1 MVYSPAGM
9 GHTASQRMTDSQ
21 LTPPNDP
28 REAAAW
34 WFARECAGTLTVAQ
48 QTALQAW
55 REENPLHDQE
65 YRAVARVWQWAD
77 AVPTS
82 QLRALAQAP
91 DTGSRRLLG
100 SRRTFAMAGGAACA
114 ILAFGAG
121 ALLYNNWYDG
131 KKIELATAH
140 GERRIETLPDGTRL
154 DLNTNTLLT
163 YRVRNGK
170 RVVELAHGDVM
181 FNVVHDRQHP
191 FYVIT
196 AAGTVKVLGTRF
208 NVRVEKPLDVRVA
221 VESGVVSVRAEATP
235 TARSVRLTA
244 AMSTRITEAGVG
256 RPAQVDVGELT
267 AWRTGKVVFRNQ
279 PLVSVINEMNRYLP
293 VSISIADSSLE
304 RLPVAGVFNV
314 DDGRAFLEALPK
326 SLPLR
331 VVRSDRGDVRL
342 FMR

>member
-34 WFARECAGTLTVAQ
+34 WFARECAGTLNVAQ
-48 QTALQAW
+48 QAALQAW
-55 REENPLHDQE
+55 REENPLHDEE
-65 YRAVARVWQWAD
+65 YLAVARVWQWAD
-77 AVPTS
+77 AVPAA
-82 QLRALAQAP
+82 QLRALAQTP
-91 DTGSRRLLG
+91 DTGSPRLLT
-100 SRRTFAMAGGAACA
+100 SRRTFAMAGAAACA
-114 ILAFGAG
+114 ILALGAG
-121 ALLYNNWYDG
+121 ALLYDNWYDG
-131 KKIELATAH
+131 RKIELATVH
-140 GERRIETLPDGTRL
+140 GERRTETLPDGTHL
-154 DLNTNTLLT
+154 DLNTNTSLT

-170 RVVELAHGDVM
+170 RVVELEHGDVM
-181 FNVVHDRQHP
+181 FDVVHDRQHP

-196 AAGTVKVLGTRF
+196 TAGTIKVVGTRF
-208 NVRVEKPLDVRVA
+208 NVRAEKPLDVRVA

-244 AMSTRITEAGVG
+244 AMSARITEAGVG
-256 RPAQVDVGELT
+256 PAVQVNVGELT

-279 PLVSVINEMNRYLP
+279 PLVSVVNEMNRYLP
-293 VSISIADSSLE
+293 VSISIADPGLE

-331 VVRSDRGDVRL
+331 VVRNNRGDVRL